1 MAGMKRVL
9 LACALVLALT
19 VAAVG
24 YAATTGSKAPAKA
37 QVTKT
42 VKAKSVA
49 KAKRAHGN
57 GDCPFQQAPAI

>member
-1 MAGMKRVL
+1 MKRLL
-9 LACALVLALT
+9 LACSLVLALS

-42 VKAKSVA
+42 VKAKAHA
-49 KAKRAHGN
+49 KANGAHGN
-57 GDCPFQQAPAI
+57 GDCPFAQAPAI

>member
-1 MAGMKRVL
+1 MIAMKRLL

-42 VKAKSVA
+42 VKAKAHA
-49 KAKRAHGN
+49 KTNRAHAK
-57 GDCPFQQAPAI
+57 GDCPFAQTPAI